1 MPIAVAEAILE
12 ESLFQPEQLPDALD
26 LAGQMLGLDYFGL
39 VSADF
44 SRPRYIMSARQSE
57 ALDAYFKGGWIE
69 DDYRIRGESAMP
81 TGELFLDHINV
92 DDQVRRSSAVYN
104 EFFLPNDMVN
114 YAGIR
119 FEVDGAHWFCA
130 AARGETRGVIDDQ
143 TAWKFVRMANT
154 AIRSVSVASR
164 LEATRA
170 QGLLEGLEISRTA
183 AILLDEEGRVSA
195 VTSAA
200 EALFDDAFGVRERQL
215 WADVDKD
222 AEALSHLTQYAR
234 TRLPELPRRNFL
246 IRGHGRTRP
255 IQISATRVLRS
266 GLDILP
272 RARLLL
278 LLTQV
283 GVQPRSRNEELCRR
297 FGLTAA
303 EADVACQF
311 VNGRSIPE
319 IAAERRVTE
328 STIREQMKAIHRK
341 TGVTRQVDLIR
352 LLSPFRS

>member
-1 MPIAVAEAILE
+1 LGFSENSGNSLIEAWRLDAPVSAFVHSVAHSPAVQGGARRCLAGTRESSVPIAVAEAILE
-12 ESLFQPEQLPDALD
+12 ESLLRPEQLPDALD

-164 LEATRA
+164 LEATDRK
-170 QGLLEGLEISRTA
+170 S
-183 AILLDEEGRVSA
+183 
-195 VTSAA
+195 
-200 EALFDDAFGVRERQL
+200 
-215 WADVDKD
+215 
-222 AEALSHLTQYAR
+222 
-234 TRLPELPRRNFL
+234 TRLNSSHRLTSRMPS
-246 IRGHGRTRP
+246 
-255 IQISATRVLRS
+255 SA
-266 GLDILP
+266 
-272 RARLLL
+272 
-278 LLTQV
+278 
-283 GVQPRSRNEELCRR
+283 
-297 FGLTAA
+297 
-303 EADVACQF
+303 
-311 VNGRSIPE
+311 
-319 IAAERRVTE
+319 
-328 STIREQMKAIHRK
+328 
-341 TGVTRQVDLIR
+341 
-352 LLSPFRS
+352 